1 MSDRRYRAPSG
12 HVFVI
17 DPEHPDRPKGEQRI
31 LQQQIDTGVLVDL
44 GPAGPEDFDNPD
56 DF

>member
-1 MSDRRYRAPSG
+1 M
-12 HVFVI
+12 FVI